1 MIWLLMFLLVLWVIL
16 AILGFVVKGL
26 MWLAWVAIILVVI
39 TLIIGFVAG
48 IFSGGWR
55 LNSFSSRAA
64 VCVSPKRTTPQ
75 LAHTFA
81 RLGNVRANCCHDFF
95 VSSALAYL

>member
-1 MIWLLMFLLVLWVIL
+1 MFLLVLWVVL

-48 IFSGGWR
+48 IFSGGKPLYSTILER
-55 LNSFSSRAA
+55 TLAKQAAEKEAKARAVA
-64 VCVSPKRTTPQ
+64 GENT
-75 LAHTFA
+75 
-81 RLGNVRANCCHDFF
+81 
-95 VSSALAYL
+95 

>member
-1 MIWLLMFLLVLWVIL
+1 MIDLLGKEEGTRADDPGGDMIWLLMFLLVLWVVL

-48 IFSGGWR
+48 IFSGG
-55 LNSFSSRAA
+55 
-64 VCVSPKRTTPQ
+64 
-75 LAHTFA
+75 
-81 RLGNVRANCCHDFF
+81 GE
-95 VSSALAYL
+95 

>member
-1 MIWLLMFLLVLWVIL
+1 MIWLLMFLLALWVVL

-48 IFSGGWR
+48 IFSGG
-55 LNSFSSRAA
+55 
-64 VCVSPKRTTPQ
+64 
-75 LAHTFA
+75 
-81 RLGNVRANCCHDFF
+81 GD
-95 VSSALAYL
+95 